1 MAFPPD
7 SYSTVTKTIPSYL
20 YVQYANDDDL
30 QAFVAAYNGLAQQY
44 VTWFASIGLP
54 VYTGLS
60 GDLLDWVG
68 AGLYGLARPSLSSGV
83 SASTGPFDTLTLD
96 SEVFNYSD
104 VATAPPFVATSDDS
118 YKRMLTWAFFKDDGK
133 TFNVRW
139 LKRRVVRFIT
149 SADGG
154 NADTS
159 NTYDVS
165 VVIAGTT
172 ATITISG
179 ALVTPLATILQKGI
193 ASGALEL
200 PFQYDWVV
208 VV

>member
-1 MAFPPD
+1 M
-7 SYSTVTKTIPSYL
+7 
-20 YVQYANDDDL
+20 
-30 QAFVAAYNGLAQQY
+30 
-44 VTWFASIGLP
+44 
-54 VYTGLS
+54 
-60 GDLLDWVG
+60 
-68 AGLYGLARPSLSSGV
+68 
-83 SASTGPFDTLTLD
+83 
-96 SEVFNYSD
+96 FNYSD